1 MPWRRPRKSVERPI
15 DVSRALEQSL
25 EDAAEGEELDDTVEL
40 AGLDGASVVEASTG
54 EPDVSARTPT
64 DLEVKLRA
72 ATEAAELVV
81 PVRRAAAD
89 ASAALRRAPL
99 RREPPPG
106 ATNASAAFK
115 ERVDASGSASVTARD
130 PGSRGPASTHSRASS
145 PSSPSPSASP
155 ADSYPES
162 GVDLAVEA
170 ARGLWLRNPVLTASG
185 TFGQGIEYAE
195 LFDVARLGAFV
206 NKGTTVLARPGNRQ
220 YRIAE
225 TPSGILNS
233 IGLENPGAAAVARTY
248 GKQWAA
254 LGVPVIVNVAGYS
267 ALDYVTVVRE
277 MAGTPGVVAYELN
290 ISCPNV
296 KGGMLFGFD
305 PDLAAEVTAAVKQET
320 DLPVI
325 VKLTPNAPDVV
336 AVALAV
342 EAAGADAVTAINTV
356 LGMRIDTKKRR
367 PILGSGSGGL
377 SGPAIRP
384 IAVHLTYQVARRV
397 HIPVIGA
404 GGVTSANDAL
414 EFLMA
419 GASAVQ
425 VGTATFADPLAPLA
439 VLEGLAE
446 YVRANGLASI
456 RDVIGTALPPD
467 DGDASVDAGEEEAD
481 DPEP

>member
-15 DVSRALEQSL
+15 NVSRALEQSL

-40 AGLDGASVVEASTG
+40 ADVDGASVVEASTG

-64 DLEVKLRA
+64 EIEVKLRA

-81 PVRRAAAD
+81 RVRRAAAD
-89 ASAALRRAPL
+89 PALHSRSSLP
-99 RREPPPG
+99 
-106 ATNASAAFK
+106 SS
-115 ERVDASGSASVTARD
+115 SGSSV
-130 PGSRGPASTHSRASS
+130 
-145 PSSPSPSASP
+145 
-155 ADSYPES
+155 DSDPES

-185 TFGQGIEYAE
+185 TFGQGVEYAE

-267 ALDYVTVVRE
+267 VLDYVTVVRE

-356 LGMRIDTKKRR
+356 LGMRIDTKNRR
-367 PILGSGSGGL
+367 PVLGSGSGGL

-384 IAVHLTYQVARRV
+384 IAVHITYQVARRLR
-397 HIPVIGA
+397 IPIIGA

-425 VGTATFADPLAPLA
+425 VGSATFADPLAPIT
-439 VLEGLAE
+439 VLEGLAD
-446 YVRANGLASI
+446 YVRENGLHSI
-456 RDVIGTALPPD
+456 RDVIGTALPPPD
-467 DGDASVDAGEEEAD
+467 VDAEATIRSSSRTVNST
-481 DPEP
+481 P

>member
-40 AGLDGASVVEASTG
+40 ADVDGASVVEASTG
-54 EPDVSARTPT
+54 EPDLDERTPT

-72 ATEAAELVV
+72 ATDEKES
-81 PVRRAAAD
+81 RD
-89 ASAALRRAPL
+89 
-99 RREPPPG
+99 PP
-106 ATNASAAFK
+106 AAFQ
-115 ERVDASGSASVTARD
+115 TALD
-130 PGSRGPASTHSRASS
+130 PASHSRASS
-145 PSSPSPSASP
+145 PRGSAASSVDA
-155 ADSYPES
+155 YRES
-162 GVDLAVEA
+162 GVDLEVDA
-170 ARGLWLRNPVLTASG
+170 ARGLRLRNPVLTASG

-248 GKQWAA
+248 GRQWAA

-267 ALDYVTVVRE
+267 VDDYVTVVRE
-277 MAGTPGVVAYELN
+277 MAGTAGVVAYELN

-342 EAAGADAVTAINTV
+342 EQAGADAVTAINTV
-356 LGMRIDTKKRR
+356 LGMRIDTTKRR
-367 PILGSGSGGL
+367 PVIGSGSGGL

-384 IAVHLTYQVARRV
+384 IAVHLTYQVARRLR
-397 HIPVIGA
+397 IPVIGA
-404 GGVTSANDAL
+404 GGVTSTNDAL

-425 VGTATFADPLAPLA
+425 VGTATFADPLAPIR
-439 VLEGLAE
+439 VIEGLAD
-446 YVRANGLASI
+446 YVRANGLSSI
-456 RDVIGTALPPD
+456 RDIIGAALPPPD
-467 DGDASVDAGEEEAD
+467 VEPA
-481 DPEP
+481 DPEEDDDSGS